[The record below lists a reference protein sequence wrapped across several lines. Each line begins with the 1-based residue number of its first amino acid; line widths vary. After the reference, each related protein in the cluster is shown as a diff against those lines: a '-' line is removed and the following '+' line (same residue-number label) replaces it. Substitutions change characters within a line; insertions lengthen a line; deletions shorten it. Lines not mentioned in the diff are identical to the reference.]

1 MKGIICVND
10 KNIDIGYISNRPIW
24 MYVLFI
30 IKNLRNE
37 ENEMDGKRIQEYLAN
52 ETKALLTIY
61 KQFQTLLPHS
71 TYDAASHRGED
82 GRYIESLIK
91 EYLKRYL
98 PKDLEVLTGFILR
111 PAVKTG
117 LNNKNRKDDIDQHS
131 TQLDII
137 IYDSHHYPIFQRFG
151 DSVIVPPEGVVGI
164 ISVKKKF
171 NDPDFSNEALALKN
185 AAKLCRYTNESK
197 NAVRGPYL
205 AMIAMHS
212 IDKKQ
217 TPTSKWVFDKI
228 ASVYNASEDT
238 FDETVGVITNVEGWS
253 IFKRRP
259 SKASTKAEYILFEH
273 REGEEH
279 FGLQFLLTGILSVY
293 YDITRN
299 TRERP
304 GFTAFPSGRTEDKR
318 LGEIEVCGLR

>member
-1 MKGIICVND
+1 
-10 KNIDIGYISNRPIW
+10 
-24 MYVLFI
+24 
-30 IKNLRNE
+30 
-37 ENEMDGKRIQEYLAN
+37 MDGKRIQEYLSN
-52 ETKALLTIY
+52 ETKSLLTIY
-61 KQFQTLLPHS
+61 KQFQTLLPHP
-71 TYDAASHRGED
+71 TQDAASHKGED

-117 LNNKNRKDDIDQHS
+117 LNNKTRKNDVDQHS

-151 DSVIVPPEGVVGI
+151 DNVIVPPEGVVGI

-171 NDPDFSNEALALKN
+171 NDGDFASEAEALKN
-185 AAKLCRYTNESK
+185 SAKLCRYTNENGVK
-197 NAVRGPYL
+197 TRGPYL

-212 IDKKQ
+212 IDKKE
-217 TPTSKWVFDKI
+217 TPTSEWVFNKI
-228 ASVYNASEDT
+228 SSVYNSSEDT
-238 FDETVGVITNVEGWS
+238 FDETVGIITNVEGWS

-259 SKASTKAEYILFEH
+259 KKECTKAEYVFFEH
-273 REGEEH
+273 KDGEEH

-293 YDITRN
+293 YDNTRN
-299 TRERP
+299 SRERP
-304 GFTAFPSGRTEDKR
+304 GFTAFPSGRSEDKK
-318 LGEIEVCGLR
+318 LGEIEICGLR